1 MKNAVISFLK
11 FEQVHNKKQS
21 NMKAM
26 AVEVN
31 TCLNRSGL
39 SRNDQYFVRKLRTDN
54 ADKMNV
60 GEKNMIEQRRSN
72 WTTFS
77 NLNVWFNT
85 WKEILVELG
94 FGRKK

>member
-11 FEQVHNKKQS
+11 FEQAHNKKQS

-54 ADKMNV
+54 ADRMNV
-60 GEKNMIEQRRSN
+60 GELSLY
-72 WTTFS
+72 FS
-77 NLNVWFNT
+77 LFCCILLNN
-85 WKEILVELG
+85 
-94 FGRKK
+94 R